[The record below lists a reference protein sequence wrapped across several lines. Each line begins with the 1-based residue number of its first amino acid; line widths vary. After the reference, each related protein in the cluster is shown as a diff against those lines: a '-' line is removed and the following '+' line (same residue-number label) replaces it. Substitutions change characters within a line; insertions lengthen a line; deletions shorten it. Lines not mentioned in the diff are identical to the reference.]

1 MMPKRLILKSII
13 GGLIASTAVSANA
26 RDMVNGVYQWQFLSG
41 QAWPGGYNQ
50 NTGKPIEMVW
60 ARDEY
65 TADFYQRINNALPEA
80 RINEA
85 FLTDDSG
92 STITLTEDAE
102 VFVTFIHE
110 GAGYRNAFGFFSY
123 PTGNPP
129 TSREDVDVTIAFPNL
144 SYPHMAN
151 GHRVSLGNFTAGTTI
166 GFFIAANGYS
176 WWSGVKENRIPYY
189 YSLSDLNPEH
199 TAELRQHVV
208 LLYDDEVDEVI
219 MGFEDLPRTWGDND
233 FNDAVFSVKA
243 TPGTAIQTEDLVQM
257 PDVNDSDADGVPD
270 EEDEFPNDYRRAYS
284 SFYPNSEDW
293 VTLAFEDNWPKL
305 GDYDMNDLVVRE
317 RLQTIYS
324 SDGGI
329 SGIKISGFIDA
340 RGAANR
346 NGFGVR
352 LLNQDPSLIEG
363 ATLLIDGNSY
373 SKYAEDYQSEAVITV
388 WQDSTVYTQTGESG
402 KCSLFNTNKACQT
415 FAPVPFSLD
424 VQFSQDINGLLHSDL
439 DFFIFRS
446 NKRGH
451 EIHFAGYGPTDLA
464 DPWLFGTHADNSD
477 ANTGSYYKSDQNLP
491 WGLKLNSNWD
501 YPREYIDVLW
511 AYPNYQ
517 DWVESSGATA
527 QDWYLETERQTHI
540 YK

>member
-1 MMPKRLILKSII
+1 MKKSILATACTAMLL
-13 GGLIASTAVSANA
+13 GGSLVEA

-50 NTGKPIEMVW
+50 NTGKPDDMIW
-60 ARDEY
+60 ARNEY
-65 TADFYQRINNALPEA
+65 SNEFYERINNALPESQ
-80 RINEA
+80 INEA

-92 STITLTEDAE
+92 STISLVEDAE

-110 GAGYRNAFGFFSY
+110 GAGYRNSFGFFTF

-129 TSREDVDVTIAFPNL
+129 TTKDEVDVTIVFPNL

-151 GHRVSLGNFTAGTTI
+151 GHRVSLGNHSAGTTI

-208 LLYDDEVDEVI
+208 LLYDDEVQEVI

-243 TPGTAIQTEDLVQM
+243 TPTTAIDTDVLVEI
-257 PDVNDSDADGVPD
+257 PEVNDSDADGIPD
-270 EEDEFPNDYRRAYS
+270 EQDEFPNDYRRTYS
-284 SFYPNSEDW
+284 TYYPNANDW

-317 RLQTIYS
+317 RMQTIYS
-324 SDGGI
+324 ADGGI
-329 SGIKISGFIDA
+329 SGLKITGYIDA
-340 RGAANR
+340 RGAANA

-352 LLNQDPSLIEG
+352 FLDRSPDILES
-363 ATLLIDGNSY
+363 ATFTIDGNNYNKS
-373 SKYAEDYQSEAVITV
+373 AEDYQSDLVITMF
-388 WQDSTVYTQTGESG
+388 SNAKVYTQTGQSG
-402 KCSLFNTNKACQT
+402 KCSLFNTNESCAS
-415 FAPVPFSLD
+415 FDPVPFELD
-424 VQFSQDINGLLHSDL
+424 LRFENDISGLLHSDL
-439 DFFIFRS
+439 DFFIYRA

-451 EIHFAGYGPTDLA
+451 EIHFAGYPPTDLA
-464 DPWLFGTHADNSD
+464 NPYLFGRNADDSD
-477 ANTGSYYKSDQNLP
+477 PNADRYYVSEQNLP
-491 WGLKLNSNWD
+491 WGLKLNTNWD

-511 AYPNYQ
+511 AYPAYE
-517 DWVESSGATA
+517 DWVESGGSLA
-527 QDWYLETERQTHI
+527 QDWYIEAGRQTHV
-540 YK
+540 YKK